1 MQETAQYTQWVG
13 YYREKKKTE
22 SYQLDWFVVI
32 DLFKNLNPDSIF
44 KEVVTKI
51 QGFVYNFVKSL
62 EILAVLPEFYFM
74 LCTSEQTKL

>member
-44 KEVVTKI
+44 K
-51 QGFVYNFVKSL
+51 
-62 EILAVLPEFYFM
+62 
-74 LCTSEQTKL
+74 